1 LTVSKPSVNMQ
12 PEIPTHQGGDMTR
25 VQLDTTKLLGFRVA
39 QEDSSRIGIK
49 LGASKDGVTKAA
61 PTA

>member
-1 LTVSKPSVNMQ
+1 
-12 PEIPTHQGGDMTR
+12 MTR